1 MEISYVFIF
10 FKIYFVLE
18 KIFCKKSNTNV
29 FFCNLISMQDKK
41 KYLFYTKYLIFYNY
55 HFTCIINSLR

>member
-41 KYLFYTKYLIFYNY
+41 KYLFYTSFLDKSYA
-55 HFTCIINSLR
+55 R